1 MTPASRQ
8 PWIDHASYF
17 GPNRRRATKAFRI
30 RERRCEDLSGPAPS
44 LNVAL
49 RKLRLHVFDA
59 TPGRSAAAFAERVLG
74 ASIIAGESDAPDVQ
88 LQLEELA
95 RRILSHLERDW
106 RSAIYRG
113 LDDLSIETY
122 AVH

>member
-1 MTPASRQ
+1 MTPAISQ
-8 PWIDHASYF
+8 PWIDHPSYF
-17 GPNRRRATKAFRI
+17 GPNRRAYSRAFRV
-30 RERRCEDLSGPAPS
+30 RERRHDDLSGPAPS

-59 TPGRSAAAFAERVLG
+59 TPGRKAAAFAERVLG
-74 ASIIAGESDAPDVQ
+74 ASIIAGQSDVLDVQ
-88 LQLEELA
+88 VKLEDLN
-95 RRILSHLERDW
+95 RQIMSRPERDW
-106 RSAIYRG
+106 RPAIYRT

>member
-1 MTPASRQ
+1 MTPAISQ
-8 PWIDHASYF
+8 SWIDHASYF
-17 GPNRRRATKAFRI
+17 GPNRRRPGKAFRI

-49 RKLRLHVFDA
+49 RKLRLHAFDA
-59 TPGRSAAAFAERVLG
+59 TPGQHAAAFAERVLG
-74 ASIIAGESDAPDVQ
+74 ASIIAAQSDALDVQ
-88 LQLEELA
+88 LQLEDLA
-95 RRILSHLERDW
+95 RRILSQPQRDW
-106 RSAIYRG
+106 RSVIYRD